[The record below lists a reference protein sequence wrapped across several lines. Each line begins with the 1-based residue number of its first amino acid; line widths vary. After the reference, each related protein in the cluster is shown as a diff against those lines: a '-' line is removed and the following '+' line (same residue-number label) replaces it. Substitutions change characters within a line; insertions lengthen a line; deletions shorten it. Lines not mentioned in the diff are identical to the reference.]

1 MSQSHDVDL
10 RPFLDIQSGR
20 ALLKTPEDILGPKK
34 TYYNNQGRVSNT
46 LRKAS
51 CKNMNHVFYKAD
63 LNMSLR

>member
-1 MSQSHDVDL
+1 MSIWDL
-10 RPFLDIQSGR
+10 SWTFKASK
-20 ALLKTPEDILGPKK
+20 LKTPEDISGTRK

-46 LRKAS
+46 LWKAG